1 MHIPPTPP
9 RPTPRAHWNPTTAS
23 SCLRSDNDLK
33 DTQLPAPPTPARSS
47 FPSQKAL
54 QSVPEGSTARHS
66 SRKEKKRKEDQ
77 LSDCRCKNE
86 SHCLT
91 FQNACGSLSSSI
103 TMGKN
108 TVQVQMLSAVTCQ
121 ASARTLLLLVFWR
134 CLFTVVL
141 LILLDQ
147 ELLGGPSELP
157 TLHLPL
163 CGLHHYRGQTVL
175 QFAAT
180 VEI

>member
-1 MHIPPTPP
+1 
-9 RPTPRAHWNPTTAS
+9 
-23 SCLRSDNDLK
+23 
-33 DTQLPAPPTPARSS
+33 
-47 FPSQKAL
+47 
-54 QSVPEGSTARHS
+54 
-66 SRKEKKRKEDQ
+66 
-77 LSDCRCKNE
+77 
-86 SHCLT
+86 
-91 FQNACGSLSSSI
+91 
-103 TMGKN
+103 MGKS

-121 ASARTLLLLVFWR
+121 ASARTLLLLVLWS